1 MKIEAKIAPYTTK
14 TILIWFDSCITAK
27 WNPQKYASAK
37 ELISPHWTNTTKS
50 IRKIKKVLEMLQ
62 PEAHHWQ
69 ILCPPSC
76 PITLLRTHTIQN
88 NCMWCTATQ
97 KESPVFDMLSGQP
110 KSDFLL
116 TKLLETSQTDQKL
129 MLICATCNCH
139 CRPWVSSELQPSMPL
154 VKLTSL
160 KPDLV
165 V

>member
-1 MKIEAKIAPYTTK
+1 MKPTKICFSKGIDFSTLNQHHQINKENQEGAGDAAARGPSLANTLPTLMPY
-14 TILIWFDSCITAK
+14 
-27 WNPQKYASAK
+27 N
-37 ELISPHWTNTTKS
+37 SPPHTHH
-50 IRKIKKVLEMLQ
+50 

-88 NCMWCTATQ
+88 NCMWCTAAQ

-139 CRPWVSSELQPSMPL
+139 CRP
-154 VKLTSL
+154 
-160 KPDLV
+160 
-165 V
+165 